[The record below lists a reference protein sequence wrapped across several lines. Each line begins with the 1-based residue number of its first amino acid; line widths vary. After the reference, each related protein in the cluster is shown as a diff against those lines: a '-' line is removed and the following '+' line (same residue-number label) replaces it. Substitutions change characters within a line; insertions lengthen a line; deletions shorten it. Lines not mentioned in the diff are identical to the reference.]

1 MAEAAHTRV
10 RLLLLLLLLLWLAAA
25 NSAERGLLA
34 RLTRQHWTSISHNY
48 PLYGNGSRYKVYH
61 TRHRLDSQYMDTT
74 KKAAGILALTGIIG
88 SLAIGLIVG
97 EIGPDTAAP
106 TPPPAPVTSPISNVD
121 DGEVQSLLDGKCIA
135 PQTHP
140 DMKNALLDLGVKECT
155 GSWIENPVS
164 QVNVEYDDTGAVHLA
179 AVPRP
184 NDYGGSDG
192 DSDSSGAEG
201 TGDGSS
207 DGSW

>member
-1 MAEAAHTRV
+1 
-10 RLLLLLLLLLWLAAA
+10 
-25 NSAERGLLA
+25 
-34 RLTRQHWTSISHNY
+34 
-48 PLYGNGSRYKVYH
+48 
-61 TRHRLDSQYMDTT
+61 MDTT

-140 DMKNALLDLGVKECT
+140 DMKNALLDLGVEECS

-179 AVPRP
+179 AVPKP
-184 NDYGGSDG
+184 HDDGSSDSDG
-192 DSDSSGAEG
+192 DSGEAEG
-201 TGDGSS
+201 TYDGSS